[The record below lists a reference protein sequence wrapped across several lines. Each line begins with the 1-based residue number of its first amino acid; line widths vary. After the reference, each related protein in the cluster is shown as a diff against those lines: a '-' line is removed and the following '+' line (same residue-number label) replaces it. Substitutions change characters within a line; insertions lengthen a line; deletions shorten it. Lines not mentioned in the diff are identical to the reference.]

1 MLTKL
6 LAMNAC
12 AQIDYS
18 GVGSKAD
25 AWHIAH
31 FLKFEKD
38 RVTLRAFKSMKD
50 FQEFIDTIEKCFC
63 AIAIEDRNDRAV
75 FRDIFY
81 PTRENLY
88 DAARKT
94 KLDDLS
100 MDWMAY
106 ELAMI
111 FSQWAQL
118 YTDTQYAT
126 MEFEAF
132 KLFRQYGLAKR
143 VQARRPDDNADPA
156 RQPAVQ
162 GNTHLVASQRLQAW
176 TWSRSGNRNARS
188 ETPGSKRQKTMPRL
202 QAPAAVPPGPPKGAK
217 TPAKPAARGQAMCL
231 WHLLHNQ
238 DPAQFPDGCQP
249 PCLRNHNVQ
258 LHAGKLA
265 LQEKADALASLGNM
279 KVGIFPTA
287 ATKYIVA
294 HL

>member
-1 MLTKL
+1 MLAKIKVHQLGSNIEDLPIMQTHMLTKL

-12 AQIDYS
+12 VQIGYS
-18 GVGSKAD
+18 GVGLKAD

-31 FLKFEKD
+31 FLKSEKD
-38 RVTLRAFKSMKD
+38 GVTLRAFKSMKD

-63 AIAIEDRNDRAV
+63 AIALEGRADRAF
-75 FRDIFY
+75 FRDIFR

-132 KLFRQYGLAKR
+132 KQLNLAALHFDNTDWRDECKR
-143 VQARRPDDNADPA
+143 ADQAAMPIQRVNPPCKATPTTAPA
-156 RQPAVQ
+156 RGYKRGRGAAPAI
-162 GNTHLVASQRLQAW
+162 G
-176 TWSRSGNRNARS
+176 
-188 ETPGSKRQKTMPRL
+188 TPGAKRQKTMPRPPT
-202 QAPAAVPPGPPKGAK
+202 PAAAPPGPPKGRQASGAR
-217 TPAKPAARGQAMCL
+217 PSNMFAASA
-231 WHLLHNQ
+231 
-238 DPAQFPDGCQP
+238 P
-249 PCLRNHNVQ
+249 
-258 LHAGKLA
+258 
-265 LQEKADALASLGNM
+265 
-279 KVGIFPTA
+279 
-287 ATKYIVA
+287 
-294 HL
+294 